1 MIVRNASKIALLTS
15 ENAAGQRRAIAHDR
29 PDPTVRSGPALL
41 RASGV
46 QEVPS
51 VRNYVPPKDDGLE
64 PTDFDEYHDI
74 PAQTAKDLAARVYV
88 KIERDPGRAARLDKR
103 QNEAIM
109 EALKWGYA
117 NRAQLR
123 AQGHTLPESWPE

>member
-74 PAQTAKDLAARVYV
+74 PAQTWIFHRGDGPLSLIAVPDF
-88 KIERDPGRAARLDKR
+88 
-103 QNEAIM
+103 
-109 EALKWGYA
+109 
-117 NRAQLR
+117 
-123 AQGHTLPESWPE
+123 

>member
-1 MIVRNASKIALLTS
+1 
-15 ENAAGQRRAIAHDR
+15 
-29 PDPTVRSGPALL
+29 
-41 RASGV
+41 
-46 QEVPS
+46 
-51 VRNYVPPKDDGLE
+51 VRNYVPKDDGVE

-109 EALKWGYA
+109 EALKRGYA